1 MDKTEYPLISVGE
14 DLEFEKKAKCE
25 HPERLKG
32 KLGDCSQEQIRQCH
46 GEDREHPC
54 LEKK

>member
-1 MDKTEYPLISVGE
+1 MPSTPRGKGRGKA
-14 DLEFEKKAKCE
+14 EFEKKAKCE

-46 GEDREHPC
+46 GEGREHPC